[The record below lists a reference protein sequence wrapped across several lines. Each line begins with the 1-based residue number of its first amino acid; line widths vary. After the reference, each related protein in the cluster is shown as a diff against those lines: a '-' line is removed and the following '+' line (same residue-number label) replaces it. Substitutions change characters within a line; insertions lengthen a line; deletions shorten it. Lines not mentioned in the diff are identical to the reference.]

1 MIKENIISNL
11 QKQIDELKTNN
22 GGGSGGNN
30 SSENR

>member
-22 GGGSGGNN
+22 GGGSGGDAM
-30 SSENR
+30 RG